1 MVSALNWDATPTF
14 TDQITT
20 GANSLADG
28 SSVLS
33 SSITNSGLAQYCDV
47 RVLLASINPS
57 GAPYV
62 EIHIC
67 PSYDNGTTFADLS
80 AATLVRT
87 IPVTT
92 GSSAKEAYARRIE
105 LPPLAFKIGLKNK
118 TGVSLAAS
126 GNKVATGPYNDE
138 MQ

>member
-1 MVSALNWDATPTF
+1 MVSAVNWDAVPTF

-33 SSITNSGLAQYCDV
+33 AAIDPALKQWFDV
-47 RVLLASINPS
+47 RILLASINPS

-62 EIHIC
+62 EIHVC

-80 AATLVRT
+80 DATLVACV
-87 IPVTT
+87 PVTT
-92 GSSAKEAYARRIE
+92 GSSAKEAYVRRLE
-105 LPPLAFKIGLKNK
+105 APPVQFKLGERNRC
-118 TGVSLAAS
+118 GVSWAGS
-126 GNKVATGPYNDE
+126 GNKAAVGFYNDE
-138 MQ
+138 SQ

>member
-33 SSITNSGLAQYCDV
+33 SSISTALAQYADI

-57 GAPYV
+57 GTPYV

-80 AATLVRT
+80 AATLVAT
-87 IPVTT
+87 VPVTT
-92 GSSAKEAYARRIE
+92 GSSAKEAYARRVE
-105 LPPLAFKIGLKNK
+105 LPPVAYKVGLLNR